1 MPTTWWV
8 LRLISLKSSKGGL
21 MPENWIET
29 VKKWIG
35 QITELGL
42 LLVALA
48 IVAQILVGDNL
59 GFFGDVVGNLIAI
72 INQLGDNGL
81 VGLIAIAIILWLF
94 AKRSPG

>member
-1 MPTTWWV
+1 
-8 LRLISLKSSKGGL
+8 
-21 MPENWIET
+21 MPENALEK

-59 GFFGDVVGNLIAI
+59 GFFGDIVGNLIAI

-81 VGLIAIAIILWLF
+81 VGLIAIVIILWLF